1 MPEEQSIVQQ
11 KKILVVDDNLV
22 IRKVVELKL
31 KAGGY
36 EVVTA
41 KDGSAAV
48 SSIHKE
54 KPDLILLD
62 ILFPP
67 DLTEGGMSWDGFAIM
82 RWLRNMMSGAND
94 VPVIIISGTDPA
106 KYRDR
111 CLAAGAA
118 AYLHKPLDMDELVA
132 TVHKVLEQ
140 KTSEAA
146 A

>member
-1 MPEEQSIVQQ
+1 MTDPQPIGAP

-22 IRKVVELKL
+22 IRKVVEMKL

-67 DLTEGGMSWDGFAIM
+67 DLMEGGMSWDGFAIM
-82 RWLRNMMSGAND
+82 RWLHNMMSGAND

-111 CLAAGAA
+111 CLAAGAT
-118 AYLHKPLDMDELVA
+118 AYFQKPINLDELMA
-132 TVHKVLEQ
+132 TIHSALGE
-140 KTSEAA
+140 TAPAA
-146 A
+146 

>member
-1 MPEEQSIVQQ
+1 MTNQQ
-11 KKILVVDDNLV
+11 PVPQPKKILVVDDNLV

-31 KAGGY
+31 KASGY

-82 RWLRNMMSGAND
+82 RWLHNMMSGAND
-94 VPVIIISGTDPA
+94 VPVIIISGTDPS

-111 CLAAGAA
+111 CLAAGAT
-118 AYLHKPLDMDELVA
+118 AYLHKPLNMDELIA
-132 TVHKVLEQ
+132 TVHSALGE
-140 KTSEAA
+140 TAPAA
-146 A
+146 

>member
-1 MPEEQSIVQQ
+1 MTNQQ
-11 KKILVVDDNLV
+11 PVPQPKKILVVDDNLI

-31 KAGGY
+31 KASGY

-48 SSIHKE
+48 SAIHKE

-67 DLTEGGMSWDGFAIM
+67 DLIEGGMSWDGFAIM
-82 RWLRNMMSGAND
+82 RWLHNMMSGAND

-111 CLAAGAA
+111 CLAAGAT
-118 AYLHKPLDMDELVA
+118 AYFHKPLNMDELMA
-132 TVHKVLEQ
+132 TIHSALKE
-140 KTSEAA
+140 TAPAA
-146 A
+146 